1 MNENKKLILLRD
13 AGGTLYGI
21 CRVDKDADV
30 EGAIARAKELDNWS
44 TEDIYKE
51 LNCDPWDYEEF
62 WGYEE
67 FYI

>member
-13 AGGTLYGI
+13 AGGMLYGI

-30 EGAIARAKELDNWS
+30 EGAIARAKELEDWS

-51 LNCDPWDYEEF
+51 LNCSPWDYEEF
-62 WGYEE
+62 
-67 FYI
+67 YI